1 MTDSHRVMERPF
13 LYFLCGLKNA
23 SKEAKTGSK
32 GTSLQ
37 TVIVVSLVKG

>member
-13 LYFLCGLKNA
+13 LYFFCGVKNA
-23 SKEAKTGSK
+23 SKEAKIGRK

-37 TVIVVSLVKG
+37 AVIVVSLVKG